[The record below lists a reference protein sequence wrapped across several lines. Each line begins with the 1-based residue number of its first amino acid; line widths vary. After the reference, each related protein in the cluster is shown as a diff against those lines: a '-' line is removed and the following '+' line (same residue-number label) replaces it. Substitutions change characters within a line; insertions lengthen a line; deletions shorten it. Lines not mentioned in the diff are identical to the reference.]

1 MSEKVDILAIGAH
14 PDDIELGCGGTL
26 MKEIEMGKKV
36 GLMDLTQGELGTRGS
51 KEIRKQEA
59 ELARD
64 FMGAKF
70 RDNLLLDDCFFE
82 NNRDN
87 QINLI
92 SKIRRYQPEIIMC
105 NATDDRHI
113 DHQKAAK
120 LVVDSCFLSGL
131 KKIETTFDGNIQ
143 DVWRPVNVYHYIQWK
158 NLEPDFVIDI
168 SKYMKQKFDLINCY
182 KSQFYNDEKFDD
194 NTPISTK
201 NFLDS
206 ITYRARDLG
215 RLVGVEAAEGFLS
228 SRFPVVDR
236 ISSLK

>member
-1 MSEKVDILAIGAH
+1 MSEKLDILAIGAH

-87 QINLI
+87 QIKLI
-92 SKIRRYQPEIIMC
+92 SKIRRYQPDIIMC

-158 NLEPDFVIDI
+158 NLEPDFGIDI
-168 SKYMKQKFDLINCY
+168 SRYMKQKFDLINCY

-228 SRFPVVDR
+228 SRFPIVDR
-236 ISSLK
+236 ISGLK

>member
-92 SKIRRYQPEIIMC
+92 SKIRRYQPDIIMC

-228 SRFPVVDR
+228 SRFPIVDR

>member
-59 ELARD
+59 ELARN

-70 RDNLLLDDCFFE
+70 RENLLLDDCFFE

-87 QINLI
+87 QIKLI
-92 SKIRRYQPEIIMC
+92 SKIRRYQPDIIMC

-131 KKIETTFDGNIQ
+131 KKIKTTFDGNIQ

-228 SRFPVVDR
+228 SRFPIVDR
-236 ISSLK
+236 ISSLE

>member
-1 MSEKVDILAIGAH
+1 MSEKLDILAIGAH

-26 MKEIEMGKKV
+26 IKEIEMGKKV
-36 GLMDLTQGELGTRGS
+36 GLIDLTQGELGTRGN
-51 KEIRKQEA
+51 KEIRKKEA

-87 QINLI
+87 QIKLI
-92 SKIRRYQPEIIMC
+92 SKIRRYQPEIIIC
-105 NATDDRHI
+105 NAPNDRHL
-113 DHQKAAK
+113 DHAKAAK
-120 LVVDSCFLSGL
+120 LVLDSCFLSGL
-131 KKIETTFDGNIQ
+131 KKIETSFGGNLQ
-143 DVWRPVNVYHYIQWK
+143 DVWRPLNVYHYIQWK
-158 NLEPDFVIDI
+158 NLDPDFVVDI
-168 SKYMKQKFDLINCY
+168 SKYMKQKFDLINCH
-182 KSQFYNDEKFDD
+182 KSQFYNDDKSDD

-215 RLVGVEAAEGFLS
+215 RLVGVKAAEGFLS

>member
-87 QINLI
+87 QIKLI
-92 SKIRRYQPEIIMC
+92 SKIRRYQPDIIIC

-120 LVVDSCFLSGL
+120 LVVNSCFLSGL
-131 KKIETTFDGNIQ
+131 KKIETTFDGNLQ

-228 SRFPVVDR
+228 SRFPIVDR

>member
-87 QINLI
+87 QIKLI
-92 SKIRRYQPEIIMC
+92 SKIRRYQPDIIIC

>member
-87 QINLI
+87 QIKLI

-131 KKIETTFDGNIQ
+131 KKIETTFDGNLQ

-228 SRFPVVDR
+228 SRFPIVDR

>member
-36 GLMDLTQGELGTRGS
+36 GLLDLTQGELGTRGS

-70 RDNLLLDDCFFE
+70 RDNLLLEDCFFE
-82 NNRDN
+82 NNRVN

-92 SKIRRYQPEIIMC
+92 SKIRRYQPDIIMC

-131 KKIETTFDGNIQ
+131 KKIETTFDGNTQ

-228 SRFPVVDR
+228 SRFPIVDR

>member
-59 ELARD
+59 ELARN

-70 RDNLLLDDCFFE
+70 RENLLLDDCFFE

-87 QINLI
+87 QIKLI
-92 SKIRRYQPEIIMC
+92 SKIRRYQPDIIIC

-131 KKIETTFDGNIQ
+131 KKIETTFDGNLQ

-168 SKYMKQKFDLINCY
+168 SKYMKQKFELINCY

-228 SRFPVVDR
+228 SRFPIVDR

>member
-1 MSEKVDILAIGAH
+1 MSKKLDILAIGAH

-92 SKIRRYQPEIIMC
+92 SKIRRYQPDIIMC

-228 SRFPVVDR
+228 SRFPIVDR

>member
-51 KEIRKQEA
+51 KEIRKQES

-87 QINLI
+87 QIKLI
-92 SKIRRYQPEIIMC
+92 SKIRRYQPDIIMC

-131 KKIETTFDGNIQ
+131 KKIKTTFDGNIQ

-228 SRFPVVDR
+228 SRFPIVDR